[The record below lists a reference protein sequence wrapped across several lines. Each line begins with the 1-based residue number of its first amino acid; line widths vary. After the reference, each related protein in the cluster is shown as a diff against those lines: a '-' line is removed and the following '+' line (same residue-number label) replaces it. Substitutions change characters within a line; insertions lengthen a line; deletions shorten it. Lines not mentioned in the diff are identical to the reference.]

1 MKSGYHPGWQEDFA
15 MNQTF
20 QPCWETQRKIAPAH
34 WAAGGAPS
42 STIVRLPFGSPKT
55 HSSVRLGAVPAY
67 SMKQPCV
74 GAWSR
79 SALSSGGARSE
90 GRVVARVASTTA
102 AGVSATDGVATVPDD
117 VGTTMIAPTT
127 SAVGV
132 ATAIS
137 PLPTM
142 IGRCG

>member
-1 MKSGYHPGWQEDFA
+1 MKSGYQPGWQEDLP

-20 QPCWETQRKIAPAH
+20 QPCWEAHRKIAPAH
-34 WAAGGAPS
+34 WGACESPS
-42 STIVRLPFGSPKT
+42 STIVCLPAGSPKM

-79 SALSSGGARSE
+79 SALSSGGVRSA
-90 GRVVARVASTTA
+90 GSVVARVASTTA
-102 AGVSATDGVATVPDD
+102 AGVSATDGVAREPAE

-127 SAVGV
+127 SA
-132 ATAIS
+132 AAEAA
-137 PLPTM
+137 
-142 IGRCG
+142 